1 MTKLSEYNASEI
13 GFGTSAEIPSNIRVV
28 YYRSMNLSN
37 EQLAALVSKSNVDQ
51 TRLSAAVDFA
61 KSANVPLAAAL
72 VEKGVLS
79 DEQLGAIVAAYY
91 KVPFIAL
98 SKLSIPEDVFHI
110 VPEKIARKQKAI
122 AFVRDAAGVKLAL
135 SDPSATSIVEMVAK
149 KTGQTVLVH
158 YATDRDIEN
167 TLQVYKKVLQKTI
180 DELLKED
187 IKKATTAVYDDLP
200 IAKIVDVLID
210 AAYQDK
216 ASDIHIE
223 PEEKNSLIRFRIDG
237 VLHEVLRVP
246 KVLHDRIITRIKVLS
261 GLRTD
266 EHLSAQDGKM
276 RMALEEENL
285 DIRVSI
291 IPIAEGEKAVLRL
304 LSSRS
309 REYTLTDLGMNENDL
324 AKVTAAYNKSYGMI
338 LSTGPTGS
346 GKTTSIYAIL
356 KILNTRE
363 KNITTIEDPVE
374 YRIRGANQVQV
385 NPKTNLTFANGLRS
399 VLRQD
404 PNIIFVGEIRDSE
417 TAGIAVNAALTGHL
431 VLSTLHTN
439 DAATAIPRLTDMKVE
454 PFLVAS
460 TVNIII
466 AQRLVRK
473 ICDMCKTA
481 VTTSVEE
488 LKKHLPEDSIKKH
501 FGSDTTL
508 TLYKGKGCKI
518 CHFTGYNG
526 RLGVFEVLEVT
537 KDIRKL
543 ISEKNDSDIIN
554 GKAIE
559 EGMTTMLDDGLD
571 KVKKGLTT
579 VDEVV
584 RVTKVESI
592 T

>member
-1 MTKLSEYNASEI
+1 MVLSDKE
-13 GFGTSAEIPSNIRVV
+13 
-28 YYRSMNLSN
+28 L
-37 EQLAALVSKSNVDQ
+37 QALVTNSGIADPL
-51 TRLSAAVDFA
+51 RLSTAINFA
-61 KSANVPLAAAL
+61 QTANVPLDAAL
-72 VEKGVLS
+72 VEKGVLT
-79 DEQLGAIVAAYY
+79 DEQLGALVSSYY
-91 KVPFIAL
+91 HVPFIVL
-98 SKLSIPEDVFHI
+98 SKISIPEDVFHI
-110 VPEKIARKQKAI
+110 IPEKIAKKQKAI
-122 AFVRDAAGVKLAL
+122 AFARTGAGINVAIL
-135 SDPSATSIVEMVAK
+135 DPTNSQIIELVAK
-149 KTGQTVLVH
+149 KTGQRVNMY
-158 YATDRDIEN
+158 YATGRDIEN

-180 DELLKED
+180 DILLKED

-223 PEEKNSLIRFRIDG
+223 PEEHNSLIRFRIDG

-266 EHLSAQDGKM
+266 EHMSAQDGKM

-309 REYTLTDLGMNENDL
+309 REYTLADLGMAEKDL
-324 AKVTAAYNKSYGMI
+324 ARVEAAYNKSYGMI

-346 GKTTSIYAIL
+346 GKTTTIYAIL

-385 NPKTNLTFANGLRS
+385 NAKTNLTFANGLRS
-399 VLRQD
+399 ILRQD

-473 ICDMCKTA
+473 ICDMCKTSMTA
-481 VTTSVEE
+481 TTDE
-488 LKKHLPEDSIKKH
+488 LKKHLPEDAIRKH
-501 FGSDTTL
+501 FGDKAEI

-518 CHFTGYNG
+518 CHNTGYSG
-526 RLGVFEVLEVT
+526 RLGVFEVLEIT

-543 ISEKNDSDIIN
+543 ISERGDSDVIN
-554 GKAIE
+554 QKARE

-571 KVKKGLTT
+571 KVQRGMTT
-579 VDEVV
+579 IDEVV
-584 RVTKVESI
+584 RVTKVESL
-592 T
+592 